1 MKVLVLAN
9 DEQKDELLSI
19 PVDGSLTIQ
28 WHNGLPPIEKTGAF
42 DACIDLLFD
51 NSQNRTKQLRELG
64 IPLIIIN
71 SVIITLGEL
80 GDDLIRMNGWN
91 SFIKRQVVEA
101 SAAAGDT
108 HKKMA
113 EQLFSHLGRTI
124 EWTPDIPGFVSARV
138 IATIINEAFMTVEEN
153 VSVEKEIDTAMKL
166 GTNYPYGP
174 FEWGEKIG
182 LNKVVYLLEVLEK
195 EQIRY
200 KPCPLLKNKILV

>member
-9 DEQKDELLSI
+9 DEQKEELLSLPI
-19 PVDGSLTIQ
+19 DGTVTIQ
-28 WHNGLPPIEKTGAF
+28 WHNGPIPIENPGVL

-51 NSQNRTKQLRELG
+51 NNQDRIKQLRELG
-64 IPLIIIN
+64 IPLVVIN
-71 SVIITLGEL
+71 SVITTLSEL
-80 GDDLIRMNGWN
+80 GDDFIRMNGWN
-91 SFIKRQVVEA
+91 SFIKRPVVEA
-101 SAAAGDT
+101 AAKDDT
-108 HKKMA
+108 RKSLA
-113 EQLFSHLGRTI
+113 ERLFSHLGRTI

-182 LNKVVYLLEVLEK
+182 SNKVVYLLEVLEK
-195 EQIRY
+195 EQNRY
-200 KPCPLLKNKILV
+200 KPSPLLKNKILV

>member
-9 DEQKDELLSI
+9 DEQKDELLSL
-19 PVDGSLTIQ
+19 PVDGSVTIQ
-28 WHNGLPPIEKTGAF
+28 WHNGAVPIEKPGAL

-51 NSQNRTKQLRELG
+51 NSMDRIKQLRELS
-64 IPLIIIN
+64 IPLVVIN
-71 SVIITLGEL
+71 SVIKTVNEL
-80 GDDLIRMNGWN
+80 GDDFIRMNGWN

-101 SAAAGDT
+101 AGTDDT
-108 HKKMA
+108 RKNLA
-113 EQLFSHLGRTI
+113 ERLFSHLGRTI
-124 EWTPDIPGFVSARV
+124 EWTPDIAGFVSARV
-138 IATIINEAFMTVEEN
+138 IATIINEAFLTVEEN

-195 EQIRY
+195 EQNRY

>member
-9 DEQKDELLSI
+9 DEQKEELLSLPI
-19 PVDGSLTIQ
+19 DGSVTIQ
-28 WHNGLPPIEKTGAF
+28 WHNGSIPVVKPGVL

-51 NSQNRTKQLRELG
+51 NSQERIKQIRELK
-64 IPLIIIN
+64 IPLVIIN
-71 SVIITLGEL
+71 SVITTLQEL
-80 GDDLIRMNGWN
+80 GDDFIRMNGWN

-101 SAAAGDT
+101 SGKDDT
-108 HKKMA
+108 RKRLA
-113 EQLFSHLGRTI
+113 EQLFSHLGRSI
-124 EWTPDIPGFVSARV
+124 EWIADIPGFVSARV
-138 IATIINEAFMTVEEN
+138 ISTIINEAFLTVEEN

-182 LNKVVYLLEVLEK
+182 LDKVVSLLEVLEK
-195 EQIRY
+195 EQNRY

>member
-19 PVDGSLTIQ
+19 PVDGSVTIQ
-28 WHNGLPPIEKTGAF
+28 WHNGLIPIERTGTW
-42 DACIDLLFD
+42 DACIDFLFD
-51 NSQNRTKQLRELG
+51 DSMDRIKQLRELA
-64 IPLIIIN
+64 IPLVIIN
-71 SVIITLGEL
+71 SVIRKLDEL
-80 GDDLIRMNGWN
+80 GDDFIRMNGWN
-91 SFIKRQVVEA
+91 GFIKRQVVEA
-101 SAAAGDT
+101 SVVGDDT
-108 HKKMA
+108 RKRSA

-124 EWTPDIPGFVSARV
+124 EWVPDITGFVSARV
-138 IATIINEAFMTVEEN
+138 VAAIINEAFLTVEEN

-182 LNKVVYLLEVLEK
+182 LNKVVSLLEVLEK

-200 KPCPLLKNKILV
+200 KPSSLLKNKILV

>member
-9 DEQKDELLSI
+9 DEQKEELLSQ
-19 PVDGSLTIQ
+19 PVDGLVTIH
-28 WHNGLPPIEKTGAF
+28 WHNGTVPVEKPAVL

-51 NSQNRTKQLRELG
+51 NSPDRIKQLRELR
-64 IPLIIIN
+64 IPLVVIN
-71 SVIITLGEL
+71 SVIKTLGEL
-80 GDDLIRMNGWN
+80 GDEFIRMNGWN

-101 SAAAGDT
+101 SAEGDDT
-108 HKKMA
+108 RKRLA
-113 EQLFSHLGRTI
+113 ERLFGHLGRSV

-138 IATIINEAFMTVEEN
+138 IATIINEAYLAVEEN

-195 EQIRY
+195 EQNRY
-200 KPCPLLKNKILV
+200 KPCPLLKNKI

>member
-9 DEQKDELLSI
+9 DEQKDEMLSI
-19 PVDGSLTIQ
+19 PVDGSVTIQ
-28 WHNGLPPIEKTGAF
+28 WHNGLLPIEKTGAF

-51 NSQNRTKQLRELG
+51 NSPARIKQLRELS
-64 IPLIIIN
+64 IPLVVIN
-71 SVIITLGEL
+71 SVITTLHEL
-80 GDDLIRMNGWN
+80 GDDFIRMNGWN
-91 SFIKRQVVEA
+91 SFIKRQIVEA
-101 SAAAGDT
+101 SAAADDT
-108 HKKMA
+108 RKRLA
-113 EQLFSHLGRTI
+113 EKLFSHLGRTI

-138 IATIINEAFMTVEEN
+138 IATIINEAFLTVEEK

-182 LNKVVYLLEVLEK
+182 LNKVLSLLEVLEK

-200 KPCPLLKNKILV
+200 KPSPLLKNKILV